1 MIRGASG
8 IILKR
13 RGSVDLFSAAS
24 YALSLIL
31 LFTFILGPIL
41 FVFVG
46 AFRSGLS
53 WGFDNFL
60 RYWAI
65 PSMRKGLVNALLAGV
80 YTTFLTSVIGLPVAY
95 IMTRYRFP
103 GQKLFRVLLTL
114 PLIMPPFIGAF
125 SMVVMLGRNGIVTNL
140 LRDLLALKLSEGFIT
155 PSLTSVVFIQST
167 HLWPLIYLNTS
178 ASLGKI
184 DPSLEESARNLG
196 ASGLHLFSRITL
208 PLALPGYVAGAF
220 LTFVWSLSDIGS
232 PIMLSF
238 RNYAPSQAFWEL
250 VRVQGVVEYASVIC
264 VILTVISISLLVLVN
279 RFIGLREYAPVR
291 VGAASSSIVKNAGGR
306 LTVGIYVFLLFVVG
320 LSVLPHIGTFIV
332 AFTELPR
339 YGSWVLQGLNLEGWT
354 TILSRSETQHLV
366 INSVIYASL
375 AGVIDVFLGAVIGY
389 LLVRKRYVGRSLL
402 DVMSMLPLAVPG
414 VVIALGYLFIFSTR
428 LPGTNFRLSSFWF
441 ILVIAYSMRRLP
453 YSVRSSHAALQQIH
467 ISLEEAAHNLGA
479 SRMWTLV
486 KVTVPLMS
494 AGIFAGGTMSFL
506 TAFTEVST
514 SLMIQPLYGP
524 LGTHARPITLG
535 IYTEIQRG
543 AGGYAAAGALG
554 VIQILVAALCF
565 YLVYRVAG
573 SGDLSIGVG

>member
-1 MIRGASG
+1 M
-8 IILKR
+8 
-13 RGSVDLFSAAS
+13 DLFSAAS
-24 YALSLIL
+24 YALSLII

-80 YTTFLTSVIGLPVAY
+80 YTTFLASVIGLPVAY

-140 LRDLLALKLSEGFIT
+140 LRDLLTLKLSEGFIT
-155 PSLTSVVFIQST
+155 PSLMSVVLIQST

-196 ASGLHLFSRITL
+196 ASGLQLFSRITL

-279 RFIGLREYAPVR
+279 RFIGLREYASVR
-291 VGAASSSIVKNAGGR
+291 VGAASSTIVKNTGRR

-320 LSVLPHIGTFIV
+320 LSVLPHMGTFIV

-375 AGVIDVFLGAVIGY
+375 AGVIDVVLGAVIGY

-428 LPGTNFRLSSFWF
+428 LPGTNFRLSSLWF

-467 ISLEEAAHNLGA
+467 ISLEEAAQNLGA

>member
-1 MIRGASG
+1 M
-8 IILKR
+8 
-13 RGSVDLFSAAS
+13 DLFSAAS

-53 WGFDNFL
+53 WGVDNFL

-80 YTTFLTSVIGLPVAY
+80 YTTFLASVIGLPVAY

-140 LRDLLALKLSEGFIT
+140 LRDLLTLKLSEGFIT
-155 PSLTSVVFIQST
+155 PSLMSVVLIQST

-196 ASGLHLFSRITL
+196 ASGLQLFSRITL

-279 RFIGLREYAPVR
+279 RFIGLREYASVR
-291 VGAASSSIVKNAGGR
+291 VGAASSTIVKNTGRR

-320 LSVLPHIGTFIV
+320 LSVLPHMGTFIV

-375 AGVIDVFLGAVIGY
+375 AGVIDVVLGAVIGY

-428 LPGTNFRLSSFWF
+428 LLGTNFRLSSLWF

-467 ISLEEAAHNLGA
+467 ISLEEAAQNLGA

>member
-80 YTTFLTSVIGLPVAY
+80 YTTFLTSVIGLPIAY

-140 LRDLLALKLSEGFIT
+140 LRDLLTLKLSEGFIT
-155 PSLTSVVFIQST
+155 PTLTSVVFIQST

-196 ASGLHLFSRITL
+196 ASGLQLFSRITL

-279 RFIGLREYAPVR
+279 RFIGLREYATVR
-291 VGAASSSIVKNAGGR
+291 VGAASSTIVKNTGRR

-320 LSVLPHIGTFIV
+320 LSVLPHMGTFIV

-402 DVMSMLPLAVPG
+402 DIMSMLPLAVPG

-467 ISLEEAAHNLGA
+467 ISLEEAAQNLGA